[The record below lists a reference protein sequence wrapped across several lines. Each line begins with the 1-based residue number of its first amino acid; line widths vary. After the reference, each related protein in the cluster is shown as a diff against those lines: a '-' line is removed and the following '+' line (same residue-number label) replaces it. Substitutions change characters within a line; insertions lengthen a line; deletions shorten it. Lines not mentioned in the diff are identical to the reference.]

1 MKIAGIVL
9 AAGRSARMGRPKALL
24 EIGDRTFLERAIGI
38 LERGGCSDVIAVLGR
53 GEVSG
58 RAGELARA
66 HGAKPVENPGG
77 GEQIESLRL
86 GLAAVPADTA
96 AAVVLP
102 VDHPLADAR
111 TVAALIG
118 EYEATAAPIVRPVYR
133 DRPGHP
139 ILLARA
145 LWPEFAD
152 PALEQG
158 ARDVIHRHAGE
169 IHDVPIDDRGVTVDI
184 DTPAEYRR
192 EIDS

>member
-9 AAGRSARMGRPKALL
+9 AAGRSARMGSPKALL
-24 EIGDRTFLERAIGI
+24 EVGDRTFLERAIGI
-38 LERGGCSDVIAVLGR
+38 LERGGCADVIAVLGR
-53 GEVSG
+53 GEVVG

-66 HGAKPVENPGG
+66 HGAKPVESPG

-86 GLAAVPADTA
+86 GLAAVPADAA

-118 EYEATAAPIVRPVYR
+118 EFEATGSPIVRPVYR

-139 ILLARA
+139 ILLARG
-145 LWPEFAD
+145 LWLEFAD
-152 PALEQG
+152 PALEEG
-158 ARDVIHRHAGE
+158 ARDVIHRHAEE
-169 IHDVPIDDRGVTVDI
+169 IHDVPINDRGVTVDI
-184 DTPAEYRR
+184 DTPAEYQR
-192 EIDS
+192 EIGS